1 MSLACFEFLGLL
13 VKLVE
18 VTRHGEYFR
27 TRNCRRLPMVLV
39 MTICLEKE
47 GLEVSIGAKP
57 VMVSRYNFEKKKKT
71 N

>member
-1 MSLACFEFLGLL
+1 
-13 VKLVE
+13 
-18 VTRHGEYFR
+18 
-27 TRNCRRLPMVLV
+27 MVLV